1 MRKMGVFFKRKYT
14 VFVWVITVLFLVRC
28 KKRFIEPTP
37 AKPTTDI
44 VAKVVNKDLVNG
56 GNAFKGD
63 TIIFTINTKTPAGF
77 ESLEVFNLAK
87 SLEKFDKA
95 ALKLVDGAKEAKNVK
110 YEYKVI
116 DEKVNVLKFVTTDV
130 QKQTKEVEFKMKI
143 FIRPTLEV
151 LAKLRGEKFIG
162 GEVTKGDSIVF
173 TANVKTPSGFE
184 SLQVFNGSKSLKKFD
199 KATLKLGNDT
209 KAVKN
214 IKYSYKVTDKEG
226 SSVLMKFVLTD
237 VQKQTK
243 EVEFKMKVA
252 KRSDG

>member
-1 MRKMGVFFKRKYT
+1 MRKKGVFLKKKYT

-44 VAKVVNKDLVNG
+44 VAKVKNKDLING

-77 ESLEVFNLAK
+77 ESLEVFNVAK
-87 SLEKFDKA
+87 SLKKFDKA

-116 DEKVNVLKFVTTDV
+116 DEEINALKFVTTDV
-130 QKQTKEVEFKMKI
+130 QKQTKVVDFRMKV
-143 FIRPTLEV
+143 FIRPTLAV
-151 LAKLRGEKFIG
+151 SAKLRGNEFIG
-162 GEVTKGDSIVF
+162 GEVTKGDTIVF
-173 TANVKTPSGFE
+173 TVNVKTPSGFE
-184 SLQVFNGSKSLKKFD
+184 SLEIFKGTKSSKKFD
-199 KATLKLGNDT
+199 KAALKLGNAT
-209 KAVKN
+209 KEVKDV
-214 IKYSYKVTDKEG
+214 KYSYTVTDKEG
-226 SSVLMKFVLTD
+226 SNILMKFVLTD

-252 KRSDG
+252 KGSES